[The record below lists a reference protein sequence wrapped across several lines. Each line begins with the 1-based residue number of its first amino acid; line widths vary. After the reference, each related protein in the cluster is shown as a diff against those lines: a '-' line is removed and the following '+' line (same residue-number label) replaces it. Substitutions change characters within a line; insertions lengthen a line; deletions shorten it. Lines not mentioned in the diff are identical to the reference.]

1 MKAYDYS
8 QGFVDSMLQKAATK
22 GLRNLVACAGDSH
35 KQKELYPDMK
45 FDLIFGCNLIDR
57 LHTPQQWIEQSKVE
71 IVSEYQ
77 QLSYILFRIC

>member
-22 GLRNLVACAGDSH
+22 GVRNLVACAGDSH
-35 KQKELYPDMK
+35 KQNELYPDMK

-57 LHTPQQWIEQSKVE
+57 LHTPQRWIEQSKVE
-71 IVSEYQ
+71 IVS
-77 QLSYILFRIC
+77 